1 MGKKIIY
8 DDEALLQLKQGVAT
22 LSKAVKVTYG
32 PKGRNVVL
40 ENRYGIPSFCKD
52 GVTVAKTIELENP
65 FENAG
70 AQMIKQV
77 AEKTAEEAGDGT
89 TTAIIIAE
97 KLLSDG
103 IKVVVAG
110 INPMLLKKG
119 IEKALD
125 AALKELERMAKPVD
139 TNKEL
144 NHIAAIAAN
153 QDVMIGNLIAKAF
166 ENKGSLNIV
175 EVEEAKGVAS
185 QLRWSEGIEINGSL
199 FSSYFINDPVKNE
212 AVLESALV
220 LITDKKIA
228 ATADLIPL
236 LQQVVDAKSPLVII
250 AKEIQEDVLS
260 MLVAN
265 CRNHVIQCIAA
276 KSSAAGER
284 LQEELEDVA
293 LLTGTEF
300 FSEDKGHQLKNI
312 SVTQL
317 GRVNKAVVSNGKIRL
332 IKDDTVNTK
341 TIKKTLDN
349 LHQKFTETKSESERG
364 NINKRIARLTGG
376 VAIISIGATTETE
389 LKEKL
394 YRTDDAVR
402 AVRAALEEGT
412 VPGGGITY
420 LQLSKKTSV
429 LKSENRE
436 EQIGMNI
443 LSAAL
448 SAPFIA
454 LANNAGLQSPAMI
467 ESIINA
473 PAGKGYDLNTGQL
486 VDMRKAGI
494 LDPAKVVKT
503 ALKNAVSIATE
514 LLKIKAVI
522 TEEIIINELQNELH
536 ATGN

>member
-8 DDEALLQLKQGVAT
+8 NEEALLQLKQGVAT

-32 PKGRNVVL
+32 PKGRNVVM
-40 ENRYGIPSFCKD
+40 ENRFGSPSFCKD

-70 AQMIKQV
+70 VQIIKQV
-77 AEKTAEEAGDGT
+77 AVKTAEEAGDGT

-97 KLLSDG
+97 KILSDG
-103 IKVVVAG
+103 IKMVVAG

-119 IEKALD
+119 IETALD
-125 AALKELERMAKPVD
+125 SALQELSRLAKPV

-144 NHIAAIAAN
+144 YHIASIAAN

-166 ENKGSLNIV
+166 ENKGSQNIV

-185 QLRWSEGIEINGSL
+185 QLRWSEGIEVNGNL
-199 FSSYFINDPVKNE
+199 FSSYFINDSVKNE
-212 AVLESALV
+212 AVLENALV

-236 LQQVVDAKSPLVII
+236 LQQVVDAKSPLLII
-250 AKEIQEDVLS
+250 AKEIQEEVLS

-265 CRNHVIQCIAA
+265 SRNNVIQCIAA

-284 LQEELEDVA
+284 LQQELEDLA

-300 FSEDKGHQLKNI
+300 FSEDKGHQLKNL

-317 GRVNKAVVSNGKIRL
+317 GKVNKAVVSNGKIRL

-341 TIKKTLDN
+341 TIKKTLES
-349 LHQKFTETKSESERG
+349 LRQKLIEAKSEAEKE
-364 NINKRIARLTGG
+364 NINKRISRLTGG

-412 VPGGGITY
+412 VAGGGITY
-420 LQLSKKTSV
+420 MQLSQKTSL
-429 LKSENRE
+429 LKSENRD

-454 LANNAGLQSPAMI
+454 LANNAGLQGPAMI

-473 PAGKGYDLNTGQL
+473 PAGTGYNLNTGQL
-486 VDMRKAGI
+486 VDMRKTGI
-494 LDPAKVVKT
+494 LDPAKVVKV

-522 TEEIIINELQNELH
+522 AEEIIINELQNELH